1 VIFTPDKDGSCD
13 ACGELVAAGTRATW
27 QEGPPAGRLTHR
39 VCPGS
44 YVDIVPAALGPV
56 VWDTVELVELSAFP
70 PDEPIPLELTPGARL
85 ALAWA

>member
-1 VIFTPDKDGSCD
+1 VIVRPEKDESCA
-13 ACGELVAAGTRATW
+13 ACGEVVAAGTRATW
-27 QEGPPAGRLTHR
+27 QQAPPAGRLTHR

-44 YVDIVPAALGPV
+44 CAGVVPAALGPV

-70 PDEPIPLELTPGARL
+70 PDEPIPLELTPDARL